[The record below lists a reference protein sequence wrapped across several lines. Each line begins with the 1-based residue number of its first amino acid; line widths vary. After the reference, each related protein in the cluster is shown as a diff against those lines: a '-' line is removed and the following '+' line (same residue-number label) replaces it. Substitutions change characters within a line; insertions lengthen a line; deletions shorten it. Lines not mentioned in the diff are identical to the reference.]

1 MSKVRRTPPSRTVTF
16 PPATTSNKS
25 EFVVGVHVPIISRT
39 EQSVAGVSGG
49 ASFAK
54 KPSKTISDD
63 LSAMLPTKCT
73 ARTPSPTVA
82 SMRPSISIPATSSSV
97 SELSECTTPPM
108 YSLPVPPTPLSQAF
122 PPVTRQPVCARVSVF
137 FAGPSVACVLSAYKR
152 SYSIQSL
159 NQTPDTFA
167 QSGSPRPG
175 AAPTANTASNTT
187 TQLSSS
193 PLPRPV
199 WRHRRMPS
207 VEMVASTRAVQLPFE
222 ELPPNSNIWSSTT
235 PMVVPKITPATQFL
249 RAAAPFVELYRYPS
263 KAQPC
268 CDLILKVASRF
279 VNVLALPLLS
289 ILSPE
294 YGSETQ
300 SEASSSHGSLAA
312 TAAPQSSAT
321 TADRIFMTLPL

>member
-108 YSLPVPPTPLSQAF
+108 YLRRAPVYFARPRRGRGVAANRLLRISARRTYSLPVPPTPLSQAF

-137 FAGPSVACVLSAYKR
+137 FAGPSVACVLSAYLQR
-152 SYSIQSL
+152 DARLHGISAL
-159 NQTPDTFA
+159 
-167 QSGSPRPG
+167 G
-175 AAPTANTASNTT
+175 AAAVLRLVSTEYPRRGRGRTA
-187 TQLSSS
+187 
-193 PLPRPV
+193 
-199 WRHRRMPS
+199 
-207 VEMVASTRAVQLPFE
+207 
-222 ELPPNSNIWSSTT
+222 
-235 PMVVPKITPATQFL
+235 
-249 RAAAPFVELYRYPS
+249 AAAP
-263 KAQPC
+263 
-268 CDLILKVASRF
+268 
-279 VNVLALPLLS
+279 LLT
-289 ILSPE
+289 LTYAP
-294 YGSETQ
+294 
-300 SEASSSHGSLAA
+300 A
-312 TAAPQSSAT
+312 TSTS
-321 TADRIFMTLPL
+321 DRTRSNR